1 MKKVLTLVAVAG
13 MLSLYS
19 CGNEKK
25 DSAEE
30 KMEEA
35 GDAVENTMED
45 AGEAVDEA
53 AEDVKEKVEETTE
66 EIEGDG
72 NN

>member
-1 MKKVLTLVAVAG
+1 MKKVLALFAVAG

-19 CGNEKK
+19 CGNDKN
-25 DSAEE
+25 DAED

-45 AGEAVDEA
+45 AGEAVDDA
-53 AEDVKEKVEETTE
+53 ADDVEKKAEETKE
-66 EIEGDG
+66 EIDESV
-72 NN
+72 N